1 MSRVRP
7 FSWPSNIPRC
17 GRTTSSSSG
26 RPLMGTQAAS
36 RSCLLICGIRRTEV
50 LWGGVCVHP
59 TPRSARASRP
69 RRPRPWATCPQPSVL
84 CFLHADG
91 VVGRRP
97 GALGVSVSACAFAAP
112 HGVRSLRWRL
122 VLVCTATTFPRLDG
136 PHFIHSLTQR
146 WTLGSLPRF
155 SGMKSDSVII
165 HGRAFT

>member
-50 LWGGVCVHP
+50 LWGVCV
-59 TPRSARASRP
+59 SLRP
-69 RRPRPWATCPQPSVL
+69 RATCPQPSVL

-97 GALGVSVSACAFAAP
+97 GALGVSVLACAFAAP
-112 HGVRSLRWRL
+112 RGVRSLRWRL
-122 VLVCTATTFPRLDG
+122 VHVCTGTTLPRPDG